1 MDIGFLFRGIGIG
14 ISIAA
19 PVGPITLLLIRRTLV
34 SGRMTGFISG
44 LGVATADGLYGSLAA
59 FGLTVVSS
67 VLIGI
72 SVWLRVIGGLFLIY
86 LGIKTLLAKPA
97 DHEAQVKSSARGYV
111 GAYTSMLLLTLTN
124 PLTILAFAGV
134 FTGLGIAELTSNT
147 LSAALLA
154 LGVFCGSII
163 WQSGISVASG
173 LLRSRMTP
181 RSLIWVNRLSGA
193 IIAGFGT
200 LILGSLIAATH

>member
-1 MDIGFLFRGIGIG
+1 MDIGFLFRGMGIG

-19 PVGPITLLLIRRTLV
+19 PVGPITLLLVRRTLIA
-34 SGRMTGFISG
+34 GRLTGFISG
-44 LGVATADGLYGSLAA
+44 LGVATADGLYGSIAA

-67 VLIGI
+67 ILIGI

-97 DHEAQVKSSARGYV
+97 DHEAQVKSNARGLI

-134 FTGLGIAELTSNT
+134 FAGVGIADLGRDAFSTG
-147 LSAALLA
+147 LLA
-154 LGVFCGSII
+154 LGVFCGSVL
-163 WQSGISVASG
+163 WQSGISVASA
-173 LLRSRMTP
+173 LFRSRLTP
-181 RSLIWVNRLSGA
+181 QNLIWVNRLSGFV
-193 IIAGFGT
+193 IAGFGAA
-200 LILGSLIAATH
+200 ILVSLIGGQ

>member
-1 MDIGFLFRGIGIG
+1 MDITYLFRGMGIG

-34 SGRMTGFISG
+34 AGRVMGLISG
-44 LGVATADGLYGSLAA
+44 LGVATADGLYGSIAA

-67 VLIGI
+67 ILIGL
-72 SVWLRVIGGLFLIY
+72 SSWLRLLGGLFLIY

-97 DHEAQVKSSARGYV
+97 NQEDLARSTASGLI

-134 FTGLGIAELTSNT
+134 IAGIGIGDLGSNPLSTG
-147 LSAALLA
+147 LLA
-154 LGVFCGSII
+154 LGVFCGSVL
-163 WQSGISVASG
+163 WQSGISLASG
-173 LLRSRMTP
+173 LFRSHMTA
-181 RSLIWVNRLSGA
+181 RSLIWVNRLSGL

-200 LILGSLIAATH
+200 AVLWSLISAH